1 MNATV
6 VIASKAGRLGNR
18 LFLSAYFMANAL
30 ARGYRLM
37 NPALGEYA
45 QFFEGSARD
54 PLCRFPETEVQ
65 MNPEVAAQFREFLL
79 LLSGVAGVLVP
90 GGKTLDIRQTLDA
103 VDGVYDLNNPE
114 FASLLQKARLLAVK
128 GWKFRDDINLV
139 RYHEVIARYF
149 KPIASIRNAVEA
161 LISAVRDLGDEVI
174 GVHIRQG
181 DYRNWKNGVHY
192 FELEQYAHW
201 MREAS
206 QLDTSRKSVFL
217 VCASDPVKISCL
229 HGLEV
234 VQGPGSVIGDLHALS
249 LCDRIM
255 GPPSTF
261 STWAS
266 FHGRKPLCM
275 LQHHEQ
281 KLSNHSFV
289 LHDRV

>member
-1 MNATV
+1 
-6 VIASKAGRLGNR
+6 
-18 LFLSAYFMANAL
+18 
-30 ARGYRLM
+30 M